1 MEKQKKDSKLIFSGV
16 QPTGNLHL
24 GNYLGAIKNWVEL
37 QEKSKCIF
45 CIVDLHAITTTENR
59 NDLLKNTR
67 EVASAYIAS
76 GINPKENIIFVQ
88 SNITGHSELSWILS
102 CHTPI
107 GWLNRMTQFK
117 DKAGK
122 NKEKAPL
129 GLYSYPVLMAADIL
143 LYKSTHVPVGEDQKQ
158 HLELSRDIAQA
169 FNRYYKN
176 DFFPIPEPIIT
187 GKATRVM
194 SLKDGQ
200 KKMSKSDPS
209 DQSRINLKDD
219 SSLIKKKIQK
229 AKTDSDPFP
238 NNVESLSE
246 RPEIKNLINIYSAI
260 TKKSE
265 EQVIKNYF
273 EKDFKTFK
281 NDLSEIVDN
290 EVSEISKEMKHLLDD
305 TKYLDSIIKDGSE
318 RAQEIAEKNIKELKK
333 IIGFFGT

>member
-1 MEKQKKDSKLIFSGV
+1 M
-16 QPTGNLHL
+16 
-24 GNYLGAIKNWVEL
+24 
-37 QEKSKCIF
+37 
-45 CIVDLHAITTTENR
+45 
-59 NDLLKNTR
+59 KNTR

-238 NNVESLSE
+238 NNVENLSE